1 MKSLKNR
8 LAEVMTAM
16 EWQHMDLV
24 KISGQSSSVVSQ
36 WLGNGSKE
44 IKSIGK
50 MEAAE
55 RIEQASGFSALWVAK
70 GLGPKHVDGI
80 KKSHNAG
87 GSKPGVAHSVSLSD
101 VTLPPLR
108 ISWGELM
115 SVDLPQCFQVEVPDD
130 AVAPLVPAG
139 STVTFDR
146 SITEPRP
153 GDGILVRDAAGGYYF
168 RRYRAGRPGQWEAY
182 SSNDAYRLLD
192 SERDGLQLIGVFVG
206 SSHRLG

>member
-8 LAEVMTAM
+8 LAEVMAAM
-16 EWQHMDLV
+16 KWQHLDLV

-44 IKSIGK
+44 IKTIGK

-70 GLGPKHVDGI
+70 GLGPKHVSEPNS
-80 KKSHNAG
+80 SHFSG
-87 GSKPGVAHSVSLSD
+87 DPITGVAHRVSLSD
-101 VTLPPLR
+101 VKLPPLR

-146 SITEPRP
+146 SITQPRP
-153 GDGILVRDAAGGYYF
+153 GDGVLVRDAAGGYYF

-192 SERDGLQLIGVFVG
+192 SERDGLELIGVFVG
-206 SSHRLG
+206 STHRLG